1 MFGVSVDD
9 NGRSVPAQDGPSC
22 PLDGRDAAAG
32 CDQNPLSPQPDPDV
46 IETVTR
52 WFRNGLPCL
61 AGRREFNRL
70 RYMVRVGQPGQI
82 RPIIAEFEA
91 ELVAGRVTACFI
103 AFAPP
108 QKLASE
114 PASSMFRWLADAMS
128 VLSDMDG
135 KALSSGAALSLVFTL
150 ECPVTGEVTCFDDF
164 ECIAFCPQSAELL
177 DPLYD
182 PLMYAPVP
190 AVNISSDVYAF
201 SVFVRDA
208 CRTAFGVSPRCV
220 SDRAALFDLF
230 HDCARRWHALA
241 IRTIDNFAATV
252 PDPQRCPVHVTPD
265 RLHWVACHRDPAF
278 AENVKVQHVHELPA
292 LYADRICDA
301 WIAHFT
307 QGRTYSA
314 SGLARPGFLSGEDE

>member
-1 MFGVSVDD
+1 MLGILVDD
-9 NGRSVPAQDGPSC
+9 PGRSVPSRGGQSP
-22 PLDGRDAAAG
+22 PLDGPDAAGDA
-32 CDQNPLSPQPDPDV
+32 DQGQLSRRSDSDV
-46 IETVTR
+46 IETVTH

-61 AGRREFNRL
+61 AGRREFNKH
-70 RYMVRVGQPGQI
+70 RYMVRVGHPGRI
-82 RPIIAEFEA
+82 MPVIAEFEA
-91 ELVAGRVTACFI
+91 GLMAGRVTACFI
-103 AFAPP
+103 AFDPP
-108 QKLASE
+108 AKLASA
-114 PASSMFRWLADAMS
+114 PAGSVFRWLADAMS
-128 VLSDMDG
+128 GVSDNDAR
-135 KALSSGAALSLVFTL
+135 ALSSGASLSLVFTL

-164 ECIAFCPQSAELL
+164 ECIAFCPQSADLS

-208 CRTAFGVSPRCV
+208 SLMTFGVSPRCV
-220 SDRAALFDLF
+220 SDQQALFDLF

-241 IRTIDNFAATV
+241 IRTIDKFASTV
-252 PDPQRCPVHVTPD
+252 VDAKRCPVHVTPD

-278 AENVKVQHVHELPA
+278 AETSKMQHVHELPA

-307 QGRTYSA
+307 QGITYKA
-314 SGLARPGFLSGEDE
+314 SGLARAGLFSGEVE